1 MGEVTVTINER
12 SYTVSCDEGEE
23 TRVRGLGD
31 YINHRVNELAGR
43 IGQVGELRLL
53 VMTALMLADELGD
66 AQEQLNGLAGGGAA
80 APGAAD
86 LNAAAAVE
94 ALAQR
99 VESIT
104 AQIEQA

>member
-1 MGEVTVTINER
+1 MNEVTVSINGR
-12 SYTVSCDEGEE
+12 SYTVSCDEGQEA
-23 TRVRGLGD
+23 RVRGLGE

-43 IGQVGELRLL
+43 VGQVGELRLM
-53 VMTALMLADELGD
+53 VMTALMLADELGE
-66 AQEQLNGLAGGGAA
+66 AQEQLNTLSNGGAVA
-80 APGAAD
+80 TAAD

-104 AQIEQA
+104 ARLEQA